1 MHSEGSGLVVSHTLT
16 ALGLPQFES
25 CCSSVL
31 YNVGPG
37 NGLSN
42 GNQVSSALTARKQDS
57 ILPFYLG
64 LPSLAWLRGYPEL
77 QGQKIVT

>member
-1 MHSEGSGLVVSHTLT
+1 MHSEGSGFPTLTHTLT
-16 ALGLPQFES
+16 AQGLPQFES

-31 YNVGPG
+31 YNI
-37 NGLSN
+37 GLSN
-42 GNQVSSALTARKQDS
+42 GNQVSSALTARQQDL

-64 LPSLAWLRGYPEL
+64 LTSLACLRDYPEL